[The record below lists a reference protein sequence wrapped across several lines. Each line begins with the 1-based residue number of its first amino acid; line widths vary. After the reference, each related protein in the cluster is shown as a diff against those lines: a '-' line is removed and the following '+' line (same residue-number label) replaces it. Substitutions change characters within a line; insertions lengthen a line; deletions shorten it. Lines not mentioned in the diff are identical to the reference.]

1 VTPPAR
7 VLLLG
12 VDAGSAPLVR
22 EWADAGVL
30 PTFRR
35 LLAQGLVGETR
46 SLEGFFVG
54 STWPSLYTGV
64 TPARHGISS
73 LVQLRVGSYDLF
85 RCYTGEFVKREPFW
99 NHLSRAGRRVAICD
113 VPLSGI
119 SEGLNGIQLVEWGSH
134 DANYGFRSWPPRLAR
149 RIRSRFG
156 PHPLSASCD
165 DTHRPAEAFRALTA
179 RLVEGVRRKTA
190 LTRYLLDQGGWD
202 FFTQVF
208 TEAHCAGHQAWH
220 LHDPRHPA
228 HETRVASV
236 TGDPLRTVYVAID
249 RAIGELL
256 QAAGD
261 DCLVIVLL
269 SHGMCARY
277 GAQFLLPDILVRLGV
292 GVAPGPPSA
301 PRAGPARLSLERLLE
316 SGWRRTPDGLKS
328 WLRPGLERIRRARDR
343 GDSLPRW
350 TLDPRLG
357 RAFLVD
363 NGLAVGG
370 IRLNLRG
377 REPQGL
383 VAPGAEEEALGRQ
396 LAQDLEEIRN
406 LDSGRP
412 MIRRVSR
419 TADLYQGE
427 HLDLLPDLLVA
438 WSEEEPIGSATVGSG
453 AGSTVR
459 LGSARVGELIGTN
472 RYCRTGDHRPEGLFV
487 AVGPGIVG
495 GRLSHAVSVLDF
507 APTLA
512 ALLDVEVPGPDGQP
526 ILELLAT
533 RPRAGG

>member
-1 VTPPAR
+1 MTATPPAR

-12 VDAGSAPLVR
+12 VDAASAPLVR
-22 EWADAGVL
+22 AWADAGVL
-30 PTFRR
+30 PTFQR
-35 LLAQGLVGETR
+35 LLAEGLVGETR
-46 SLEGFFVG
+46 SVEGFFVG

-64 TPARHGISS
+64 TPARHGITS
-73 LVQLRVGSYDLF
+73 LVQLRAGSYDLF

-113 VPLSGI
+113 VPLSGV

-156 PHPLSASCD
+156 PHPLSTSCD
-165 DTHRPAEAFRALTA
+165 GDHRSPEAFRALTA

-190 LTRYLLDQGGWD
+190 LTRSLLDQGGWD

-220 LHDPRHPA
+220 LHDPQHLA
-228 HETRVASV
+228 HEAQVSSV
-236 TGDPLRTVYVAID
+236 TGDPVREVYVAID
-249 RAIGELL
+249 HAIGELL
-256 QAAGD
+256 RAAGD

-292 GVAPGPPSA
+292 GVAPPPV
-301 PRAGPARLSLERLLE
+301 PRTGPAPTSLERLLE
-316 SGWRRTPDGLKS
+316 AGWRRTPDRVKD
-328 WLRPGLERIRRARDR
+328 WLRPGLAQIRRARDR

-350 TLDPRLG
+350 SLDPRLS

-383 VAPGAEEEALGRQ
+383 VSAGAEEQALSRQ
-396 LAQDLEEIRN
+396 LAQDLEGIRN
-406 LDSGRP
+406 LDNGRP

-427 HLDLLPDLLVA
+427 YLSLLPDLLVA
-438 WSEEEPIGSATVGSG
+438 WSEEAPIGSATVGSG
-453 AGSTVR
+453 AGATVR
-459 LGSARVGELIGTN
+459 LGSDRVGELVGTN
-472 RYCRTGDHRPEGLFV
+472 RYGRTGDHRPEGLFV
-487 AVGPGIVG
+487 AAGPGIG
-495 GRLSHAVSVLDF
+495 PGRLSRSVSVMDF

-512 ALLDVEVPGPDGQP
+512 ALLDVEIPSPDGQP
-526 ILELLAT
+526 IRELLAA
-533 RPRAGG
+533 RSRAGA

>member
-1 VTPPAR
+1 VSAATR

-22 EWADAGVL
+22 EWAEAGVL

-35 LLAQGLVGETR
+35 LFADGLVGETR
-46 SLEGFFVG
+46 SVEGFFVG

-73 LVQLRVGSYDLF
+73 LVQLRVGTYDLF

-113 VPLSGI
+113 VPLSGV
-119 SEGLNGIQLVEWGSH
+119 SENLNGIQLVEWGSH

-149 RIRSRFG
+149 QIRSRFG
-156 PHPLSASCD
+156 PHPLSTSCD
-165 DTHRPAEAFRALTA
+165 ADHRSPEAFRALSN

-190 LTRYLLDQGGWD
+190 LTRFLLEQGGWD

-208 TEAHCAGHQAWH
+208 TEAHCVGHQAWH
-220 LHDPRHPA
+220 LHDRGHPA
-228 HETRVASV
+228 HEARASSEA
-236 TGDPLRTVYVAID
+236 GDPVLHVYTAID
-249 RAIGELL
+249 HAIGELL
-256 QAAGD
+256 RAAGD
-261 DCLVIVLL
+261 DCVVIVLL

-292 GVAPGPPSA
+292 GVAPAPPPAPVAGSGPT
-301 PRAGPARLSLERLLE
+301 SLERFLAA
-316 SGWRRTPDGLKS
+316 GWRRTPEPLKD
-328 WLRPGLERIRRARDR
+328 WIRPGLQQIRRARDR
-343 GDSLPRW
+343 GDALPPW
-350 TLDPRLG
+350 SLDPRRSRG
-357 RAFLVD
+357 FLVD

-383 VAPGAEEEALGRQ
+383 VSPGADEEALSRQ
-396 LAQDLEEIRN
+396 LVQDLEAIRN

-412 MIRRVSR
+412 MIRQVSR

-427 HLDLLPDLLVA
+427 HVSLLPDLLVA
-438 WSEEEPIGSATVGSG
+438 WNEDAPIGSATVGSG
-453 AGSTVR
+453 AGATVR
-459 LGSARVGELIGTN
+459 LGSDRVGELIGTN
-472 RYCRTGDHRPEGLFV
+472 HYCRTGDHRPEGLFV
-487 AVGPGIVG
+487 AAGPGISP
-495 GRLSHAVSVLDF
+495 GRLAHSTSVMDF

-512 ALLDVEVPGPDGQP
+512 ALLDVELPGTDGRP
-526 ILELLAT
+526 IRELLAA
-533 RPRAGG
+533 RPRAGA